1 MSDPPGKEQ
10 QAAVQRKW
18 DAELERRGVA
28 AVAAYLASDKVGTTQ
43 NAIIPL
49 YIGHPDPERAYV
61 EAWLGRKEDDAAQ
74 LAEARHQESLAVGQN
89 AVKWAFWAF
98 VAAVVGVLVALFK

>member
-49 YIGHPDPERAYV
+49 YIGHPDPERAMSRRGLD
-61 EAWLGRKEDDAAQ
+61 ERKTK
-74 LAEARHQESLAVGQN
+74 RRN
-89 AVKWAFWAF
+89 
-98 VAAVVGVLVALFK
+98 